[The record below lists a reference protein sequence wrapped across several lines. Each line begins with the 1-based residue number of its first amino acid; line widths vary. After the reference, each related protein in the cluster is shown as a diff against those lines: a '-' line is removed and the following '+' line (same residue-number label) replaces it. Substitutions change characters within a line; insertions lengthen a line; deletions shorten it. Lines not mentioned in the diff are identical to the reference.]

1 MLKRVPSCVRFSFY
15 LGVIQFLLG
24 GYLIIK
30 ELIAGSYVPPESMG
44 TLFLAIGIALLGRTY
59 VKSIGVT
66 ACSTDCKRM

>member
-15 LGVIQFLLG
+15 LGLVQFLLG

-44 TLFLAIGIALLGRTY
+44 TLFLAIGIALLARTY
-59 VKSIGVT
+59 VKSLGV
-66 ACSTDCKRM
+66 AECGSSCKRI